1 MNYIRYEL
9 YWFRQSVEFHWT
21 MKTCLNM
28 DMKRCFGCGILF
40 NLYSRKDTWAQK
52 FRHPL
57 MYMNVCRCLSKDFAF
72 VFVLKTYVFQ
82 NIVFHLELNLVVQ
95 KNLQIIIQTNKS
107 VYKIL
112 TNDTFGFTC
121 FLLSPFSSY
130 RDITANLTLSP
141 SLSIYVQLPPTPTRI
156 AVYFSQ

>member
-1 MNYIRYEL
+1 
-9 YWFRQSVEFHWT
+9 
-21 MKTCLNM
+21 
-28 DMKRCFGCGILF
+28 
-40 NLYSRKDTWAQK
+40 
-52 FRHPL
+52 

-121 FLLSPFSSY
+121 FLLSPFSSCLSVP
-130 RDITANLTLSP
+130 IVSP
-141 SLSIYVQLPPTPTRI
+141 SFSSLIQLPPTCTQCTRLLLF
-156 AVYFSQ
+156 FSFVGVGLVLPSLDRSSSKISILFFDRCNGSYESMIFVVVSIHKH